1 MSQSRLRLGQED
13 LLSKGR
19 QEVEAYDFLLGRVS
33 MIADDT
39 ARGDILKWVGRSDM
53 PGSPAERYK
62 VVADGVARSETE
74 DGFFGDR
81 VEQLRGIVTELGAR
95 VDNAERAYGTLLAPA
110 GAGSTPE
117 AGTAGLCLAG
127 GIALLGLVVVPLLL
141 E

>member
-1 MSQSRLRLGQED
+1 MIQNRLRLGQAD
-13 LLSKGR
+13 LMEKGR

-62 VVADGVARSETE
+62 VVADALARAETE
-74 DGFFGDR
+74 DGLLGDR
-81 VEQLRGIVTELGAR
+81 VEQLRRVVTELGAR
-95 VDNAERAYGTLLAPA
+95 VDNAESAYGTLSAPA

-117 AGTAGLCLAG
+117 AGMGGLCLAG
-127 GIALLGLVVVPLLL
+127 GIALLGLVVIPLLL